1 MNYRKAITFEKFME
15 LPAQERREHANFF
28 HTNYPDY
35 LPVILNIEHGG
46 KKVPLKMCKYL
57 SFHPDSSS
65 GRSAR
70 WPSNSRSCVHSF

>member
-1 MNYRKAITFEKFME
+1 MNYRKAITYEKFME

-35 LPVILNIEHGG
+35 VPVILSIEHGG

-57 SFHPDSSS
+57 FPQLDSSS
-65 GRSAR
+65 AKIVP
-70 WPSNSRSCVHSF
+70 WPSSKK